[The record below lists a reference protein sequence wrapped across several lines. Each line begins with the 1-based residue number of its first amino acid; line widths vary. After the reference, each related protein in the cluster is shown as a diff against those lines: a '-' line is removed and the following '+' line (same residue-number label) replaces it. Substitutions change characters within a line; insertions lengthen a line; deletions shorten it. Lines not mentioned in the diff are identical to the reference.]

1 MEKFLQLEIKYKN
14 YSMEKLY
21 KIIKQN
27 NKNNML
33 YKLMV
38 FWS

>member
-1 MEKFLQLEIKYKN
+1 MEKFFQLEIKFKN
-14 YSMEKLY
+14 YSMEKLD

-38 FWS
+38 